1 MKPSF
6 AANSSASLGPRLGG
20 EGKEM
25 RRKGREEQGVQR
37 GREERWRGREERWK
51 EREERWRGEKMG
63 EGEEKQDIMVT
74 STSWSKP

>member
-25 RRKGREEQGVQR
+25 RRKGREEEQGVQR
-37 GREERWRGREERWK
+37 GREKIKRWRGW
-51 EREERWRGEKMG
+51 EERWRGGKMG
-63 EGEEKQDIMVT
+63 EGEEKQDMMVM